1 MDTHVTFLA
10 VSIAVRSGDEVPG
23 ALRRAEQALAGGARL
38 VEWRVDG
45 LAGQPEAA
53 SATAALLA
61 GSAAPAIVTCR
72 DEAEGGEYRGGDE
85 PRAALYEAALLGEQP
100 PRYVD
105 IELATWRRS
114 PSLRDRVGAALVESR
129 RRRDVQPALI
139 LSVHDFDRRPPNLL
153 QHVEAMTVE
162 PACSVIKVAWRA
174 RSVRDNLEALDLLT
188 ERRKPMIALCLGP
201 YGLMSRV
208 LAPKLGGFL
217 VYAAD
222 RPGAGTAPG
231 QPTVGELRDRYGFDR
246 IGPGTGVYGIIG
258 WPVEHSLSPAVHN
271 AGFAATGHDGVY
283 LPLPVPG
290 EYVHF
295 KATVAELVDH
305 GRLDFRGASVT
316 APHKENLLRF
326 VGERRGEVDAHAR
339 RIGAA
344 NTLSVTGD
352 GAVECLNT
360 DAPAFL
366 ATLCAATALEPSG
379 LAGTTVAVL
388 GAGGV
393 GRAVAAALSHAG
405 AKVTVFDLVRGRVE
419 ALAAA
424 LHDQPTAAGAP
435 AQVVAGMPQALSGD
449 TFNIYVNCTPL
460 GMAGG
465 PGEGQSPLPDGVPL
479 DAGVTVFDCVYAPKR
494 TPLLA
499 QAEAAGAR
507 AVSGLDMFLQQ
518 AAVQFE
524 RWTGTP
530 APLDVFSQ
538 AVG

>member
-305 GRLDFRGASVT
+305 GRLDFRGA
-316 APHKENLLRF
+316 
-326 VGERRGEVDAHAR
+326 
-339 RIGAA
+339 
-344 NTLSVTGD
+344 
-352 GAVECLNT
+352 
-360 DAPAFL
+360 
-366 ATLCAATALEPSG
+366 
-379 LAGTTVAVL
+379 
-388 GAGGV
+388 
-393 GRAVAAALSHAG
+393 
-405 AKVTVFDLVRGRVE
+405 
-419 ALAAA
+419 
-424 LHDQPTAAGAP
+424 
-435 AQVVAGMPQALSGD
+435 
-449 TFNIYVNCTPL
+449 
-460 GMAGG
+460 
-465 PGEGQSPLPDGVPL
+465 
-479 DAGVTVFDCVYAPKR
+479 
-494 TPLLA
+494 
-499 QAEAAGAR
+499 
-507 AVSGLDMFLQQ
+507 
-518 AAVQFE
+518 
-524 RWTGTP
+524 
-530 APLDVFSQ
+530 
-538 AVG
+538 